1 LIRSVVA
8 VEGCGSLLSG
18 SYLVWSVRHSITT
31 QAHAMAFVLVRNAM
45 GPQP

>member
-1 LIRSVVA
+1 
-8 VEGCGSLLSG
+8 
-18 SYLVWSVRHSITT
+18 VRHSITT